1 MKSLASKR
9 IILHCSAT
17 KVDPF
22 LDAKTIKRWHVDG
35 NGWLDIGYHFVIKT
49 DGTIEQGRSLEMQ
62 GAHTK
67 GHNDS
72 IGVCYIGG
80 LSNQG
85 HPKDTM
91 TPAQVT
97 SFEDIVLSLRCLF
110 GEMNLHGHNE
120 FSKKA
125 CPCFDVRS
133 KFDYLL

>member
-91 TPAQVT
+91 TLQIQNRQRHIY
-97 SFEDIVLSLRCLF
+97 S
-110 GEMNLHGHNE
+110 
-120 FSKKA
+120 
-125 CPCFDVRS
+125 RS
-133 KFDYLL
+133 N